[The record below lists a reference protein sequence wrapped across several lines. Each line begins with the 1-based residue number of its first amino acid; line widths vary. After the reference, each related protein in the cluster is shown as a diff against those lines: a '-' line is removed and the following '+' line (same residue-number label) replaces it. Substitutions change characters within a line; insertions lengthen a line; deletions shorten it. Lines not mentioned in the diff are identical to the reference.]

1 MIRRRLRR
9 GEYGRARRIEWWG
22 GSIRQERLV
31 EQTAVVS
38 EASGGCG
45 GGEEEEKV
53 KMEVGHGGYRH
64 S

>member
-9 GEYGRARRIEWWG
+9 GEYGRARRIDGWG
-22 GSIRQERLV
+22 GSIREERLV
-31 EQTAVVS
+31 EQTAVAS

-45 GGEEEEKV
+45 GGEEEEKE
-53 KMEVGHGGYRH
+53 EVGHGGYRH